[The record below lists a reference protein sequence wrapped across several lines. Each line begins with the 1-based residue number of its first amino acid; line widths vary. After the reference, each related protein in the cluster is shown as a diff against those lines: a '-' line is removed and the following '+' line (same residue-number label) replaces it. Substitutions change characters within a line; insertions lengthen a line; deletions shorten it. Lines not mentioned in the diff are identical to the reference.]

1 MRLKRLI
8 AFVLTVLCVVSL
20 SACGGKT
27 EDVKVTVG
35 ESSLYGRGDLLDAA
49 DAVMDDF
56 KKGFDHCKLLRVEYS
71 EGHTLRESE
80 HRREHYGDAD
90 VVVFVAD
97 FYVGFKAL
105 AVGPLIPGQTCSN
118 YQFIGVRDNRGEWVV
133 RDKGYG

>member
-1 MRLKRLI
+1 MRK
-8 AFVLTVLCVVSL
+8 FVLLLLSVAMLFSLC
-20 SACGGKT
+20 ACGGKT
-27 EDVKVTVG
+27 GDAKVTVG
-35 ESSLYGRGDLLDAA
+35 ESSLYGREDLLDAA

-71 EGHTLRESE
+71 EAHTLRESE

-90 VVVFVAD
+90 VMVFLAD

-118 YQFIGVRDNRGEWVV
+118 YQFILTRDNRGEWVV